1 MPKNFEF
8 YNSNHIQPL
17 DGENLAKELKKN
29 HIYITGSI
37 NEPSGNHHIEGAMCG
52 LPILYINSGGIPE
65 YCDGY
70 GVVFEQDNFKEKLI
84 EIIESYDFYNK
95 EILTYEN
102 NSISMSEKYEAL
114 FKNMFN
120 NKKEIIDNRDFDKK
134 NSPFNLI
141 EKYTFLIKRKI
152 KLI

>member
-1 MPKNFEF
+1 MW
-8 YNSNHIQPL
+8 
-17 DGENLAKELKKN
+17 
-29 HIYITGSI
+29 
-37 NEPSGNHHIEGAMCG
+37 G

-134 NSPFNLI
+134 NSPVNLI